1 MTQTKFSSTASALV
15 RRAFLLCALLV
26 LFMANAHAQTAPQR
40 NQATAAAPAPTP
52 ALKRTTTRHEVR
64 RFGYGGTLTIYSAP
78 EGSIT
83 IEAWPRSEIDL
94 TADIEWRAHTEEEL
108 AQLAAVNNFVIDES
122 NVHFQLI
129 TTGTHDRKFM
139 KHAAKKFPKKL
150 LALPWKID
158 YRLRVPAALDINLFA
173 GKGPIRLDGVDGAI
187 RINADAA
194 PTTLVMAGG
203 DLTATI
209 VGGPVRL
216 RVPARN
222 WRGRGADVRLL
233 TGDLTVELPPDF
245 NADIDATVLR
255 LGRVENLHPAL
266 TPRGRTTPTDRTLN
280 ARAGSG
286 GPTLSFEVGDGTI
299 KIKTITSDQTT
310 VTSDK

>member
-1 MTQTKFSSTASALV
+1 MTQATSSHSSSALF
-15 RRAFLLCALLV
+15 RRAFLLSALLV
-26 LFMANAHAQTAPQR
+26 LPVANARAQTAPV
-40 NQATAAAPAPTP
+40 NKTTVAVPAPTP

-94 TADIEWRAHTEEEL
+94 TADIEWRADTEEEL
-108 AQLAAVNNFVIDES
+108 AQLAAVNNFRIDES
-122 NVHFQLI
+122 NIHFQLI

-139 KHAAKKFPKKL
+139 KRAAKNFPKKL

-173 GKGPIRLDGVDGAI
+173 GKGPIRIDGVDGAI
-187 RINADAA
+187 RINAGAA

-209 VGGPVRL
+209 AGGPVRL

-266 TPRGRTTPTDRTLN
+266 TPRERTTPTDRTLN
-280 ARAGSG
+280 ARAGGG
-286 GPTLSFEVGDGTI
+286 GPTLSFKVGDGAI
-299 KIKTITSDQTT
+299 KIKTMTS
-310 VTSDK
+310 VKSSDK